1 VVEAGNYNQHSATM
15 NSLQDIQ
22 QFRNQIFQNLGKG
35 RNAFMDLM
43 DAVLTSR
50 SVSSLAEFSLSPLFR
65 RQYASVYKV
74 LQNGLVPRQTLM
86 KECIKYLPTS
96 GVVVLAGDHTAWSR
110 LDAVTLQER
119 TYEHQPQ
126 PLGNK
131 PVTLGQGYSTIAW
144 IPETEGSWA
153 LPLLHERITSFEK
166 PVDKAA
172 TQLRLVAAQVSN
184 RILFLEDSEYACA
197 PFLNQTADIDCDKLL
212 RLRPNRVLY
221 YPPEYSGVGR
231 PPLHGNKFSLKDAA
245 TWGDWQEELYVVDP
259 KLGNLRVRMWHD
271 LHLTGA
277 ADKPVRLILVDR
289 LDAPNSKPL
298 WLIWI
303 SSFEPDL
310 TQIWQ
315 QYLRRFTIEHW
326 YRFVRKRLHWTLPNL
341 SSSKQTDTWS
351 DLMPLLTW
359 QLWLAKDL
367 VIDCP
372 LPWQKKMTKLTPGRV
387 ADSFATVLAR
397 IGTPACVPKTRG
409 KAPGWP
415 AGKTRRK
422 KPRYPTVKKSYK
434 KPSQAKTSTV

>member
-1 VVEAGNYNQHSATM
+1 M
-15 NSLQDIQ
+15 NSFQDIQ
-22 QFRNQIFQNLGKG
+22 QFRNQIFQTLGKG

-74 LQNGLVPRQTLM
+74 LQNGSVPRLALM
-86 KECIKYLPTS
+86 KECIKYLPPS
-96 GVVVLAGDHTAWSR
+96 GVVVVAGDHTAWSR

-126 PLGNK
+126 SLGNK

-153 LPLLHERITSFEK
+153 LPLLHERITSFDK

-172 TQLRLVAAQVSN
+172 VQLRLVTEQVSN
-184 RILFLEDSEYACA
+184 RILFLGDSEYACA
-197 PFLNQTADIDCDKLL
+197 PFINQTADIECDKLL

-221 YPPEYSGVGR
+221 HAPDEYKGVGR
-231 PPLHGNKFSLKDAA
+231 RAKHGKKFSLKDAE
-245 TWGDWQEELYVVDP
+245 TWGVWQDDLHVVDP
-259 KLGNLRVRMWHD
+259 KLGNLRVRMWEN
-271 LHLTGA
+271 LHLSGA
-277 ADKPVRLILVDR
+277 ADKPVKLILVER
-289 LDAPNSKPL
+289 LDTPQAKPL
-298 WLIWI
+298 WLIWLG
-303 SSFEPDL
+303 SSEPDL
-310 TQIWQ
+310 TKIWQ
-315 QYLRRFTIEHW
+315 QYLRRFAIEHW

-341 SSSKQTDTWS
+341 STSKQTDTWS

-359 QLWLAKDL
+359 QLWL
-367 VIDCP
+367 VRNVVVDCP
-372 LPWQKKMTKLTPGRV
+372 LPWQKKMAKLTPGRV

-397 IGTPACVPKTRG
+397 IGTPACDPKTRG

-415 AGKTRRK
+415 TGKTRRK
-422 KPRYPTVKKSYK
+422 KPRYPTVRKGYK
-434 KPSQAKTSTV
+434 KPSKDKTSTA